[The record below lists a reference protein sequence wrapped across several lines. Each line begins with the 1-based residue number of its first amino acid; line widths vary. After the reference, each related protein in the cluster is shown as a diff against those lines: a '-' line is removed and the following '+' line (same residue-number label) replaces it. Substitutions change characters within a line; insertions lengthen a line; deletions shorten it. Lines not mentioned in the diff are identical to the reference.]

1 MKLEYFYKFAYK
13 DEKSQKKHDA
23 ELINF
28 FLRFVILKLISP
40 LIDFRLQYSYRDFE
54 FLKKIGVN
62 NDLSS
67 LLFNQKNIEPHYNIL
82 YDILHLPYFFED
94 GICENV
100 GNNYYNEID
109 IFSRGMKIFNFHP
122 LNTYINSSEK
132 NIEMISCLKFQI

>member
-1 MKLEYFYKFAYK
+1 MNK
-13 DEKSQKKHDA
+13 Q
-23 ELINF
+23 N
-28 FLRFVILKLISP
+28 
-40 LIDFRLQYSYRDFE
+40 
-54 FLKKIGVN
+54 
-62 NDLSS
+62 
-67 LLFNQKNIEPHYNIL
+67 LLVYNYNIL

-132 NIEMISCLKFQI
+132 KHRDDFLFKISDFFQFHFNEVEKGVMY